1 MAGFWVVAETNL
13 DGTLAR
19 SSAELATLARTLAGK
34 AGSGIE
40 ATGIVVA
47 AEPKAAADELATY
60 LPRVVAVDDPAA
72 ADHAWGQIAA
82 QRAAA
87 VIDQGGPTLILTGAG
102 PDGRDVAGTLLALL
116 DGAVLVNATKVD
128 WDDGEAV
135 EMSVFGGK
143 LITTSAFAEG
153 AGVRIV
159 TVRPNVVNPEP
170 AASPGKVESA
180 TPTGD
185 LALPTVRIVSTE
197 EAAGAAVSIDDARII
212 VAGGRG
218 VGGAEGF
225 ALVDEIA
232 ALLGG
237 AVGATRAAVDS
248 GWIPYAQQIGQTG
261 KIVKPRLY
269 LAMGISGAIQH
280 KVGMQ
285 TSETIIAVNRDPDA
299 PIAEFADM
307 LVVGDL
313 FEVGRAL
320 VAALKAR
327 GLGIDNESVLKTRH

>member
-1 MAGFWVVAETNL
+1 MAGLWVIAETNA

-19 SSAELATLARTLAGK
+19 SSVELGTLGRTLGAAAK
-34 AGSGIE
+34 IDV
-40 ATGIVVA
+40 TGIVVA
-47 AEPKAAADELATY
+47 PDPAAAAKELATY
-60 LPRVVAVDDPAA
+60 LARVVAIAEPLA

-87 VIDQGGPTLILTGAG
+87 VIDATGPTLILAGAG

-116 DGAVLVNATKVD
+116 DGAVLVNATAVA
-128 WDDGEAV
+128 WDDGESV

-143 LITTSAFAEG
+143 LITTSAFTET

-159 TVRPNVVNPEP
+159 TVRPNVVTAEP
-170 AASPGKVESA
+170 AKAAGKVEKAAPSGA
-180 TPTGD
+180 LD
-185 LALPTVRIVSTE
+185 LPAVKIVDRLAES
-197 EAAGAAVSIDDARII
+197 GAAVSIDDARII

-218 VGGAEGF
+218 VAGAEGF
-225 ALVDEIA
+225 ALVQEIA
-232 ALLGG
+232 DLLGG

-261 KIVKPRLY
+261 KIVKPKLY

-299 PIAEFADM
+299 PIAEFADL
-307 LVVGDL
+307 LVIGDL
-313 FEVGRAL
+313 FEVGKAL
-320 VAALKAR
+320 VAQLKERRA
-327 GLGIDNESVLKTRH
+327 